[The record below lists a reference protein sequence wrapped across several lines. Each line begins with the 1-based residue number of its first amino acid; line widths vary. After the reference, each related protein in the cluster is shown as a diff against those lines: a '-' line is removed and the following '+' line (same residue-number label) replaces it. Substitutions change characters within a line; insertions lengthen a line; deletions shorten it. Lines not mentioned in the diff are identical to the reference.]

1 MENIESKWKRSI
13 EKMSENESW
22 SVLNQDEEYDS
33 ALLKLVHSKSK
44 ELFTPSTEEIRNTI
58 ISILE
63 ELECPFEMED
73 EVINFEYKN
82 EKFAMIVD
90 EDSSFVQLLKLDMM
104 IISMDDFKE
113 VARLKCAINTAN
125 TNGHITVRYS
135 VNNNTGKLSVYGST
149 LVLLAPFAP
158 NRKEYLQ
165 FILTTF
171 LHVQTFL
178 RRGMHLQNEEQPEVF
193 MN

>member
-13 EKMSENESW
+13 AKMSDNELW
-22 SVLNQDEEYDS
+22 SVLNQDDEYDNT
-33 ALLKLVHSKSK
+33 LLKLVHSKSK
-44 ELFTPSTEEIRNTI
+44 ELFTPSTGTRYTI
-58 ISILE
+58 ISILK

-73 EVINFEYKN
+73 EVINFEYRN

-90 EDSSFVQLLKLDMM
+90 DDSSFIQLLKLDVVT
-104 IISMDDFKE
+104 ISMEDFKE
-113 VARLKCAINTAN
+113 VARLKSAINTAN

-135 VNNNTGKLSVYGST
+135 VNDSAGELSVYGST
-149 LVLLAPFAP
+149 LVLIAPFVP

-165 FILTTF
+165 FLLMTF

-178 RRGMHLQNEEQPEVF
+178 RRGIPLQNEEQHDDF
-193 MN
+193 LN